1 MYANNENITT
11 MTILTWRFRCV
22 APHRAAC
29 DGQMMKIMR
38 RRRSRSRCGSSR
50 CRLSALVIRAADGG
64 RGAFQRD
71 KSVAGGPRRR
81 RGGGGGGGAGGG
93 FRRFR
98 RKGEVG
104 ARHVTKRDGG
114 VLRDVTLA
122 GRVLLLLLRFNRARL
137 FRQGRR
143 PVRADPT
150 RFT

>member
-1 MYANNENITT
+1 

-22 APHRAAC
+22 APHRVAC

-38 RRRSRSRCGSSR
+38 RRRSRSRCRSSR

-64 RGAFQRD
+64 RGAPQRD

-81 RGGGGGGGAGGG
+81 RGGGGGAGGG
-93 FRRFR
+93 FRRFW

-122 GRVLLLLLRFNRARL
+122 GRVLLLLLLRFNRARL
-137 FRQGRR
+137 FRQRRR